1 MDTKLTYSQAIKRL
15 EELVGQVED
24 PSLPISQVLEKV
36 KEATALVNFC
46 REELRKGEEQVNQIL
61 NNKSDNL

>member
-15 EELVGQVED
+15 EELVAQVED

-36 KEATALVNFC
+36 KEATSLVNFC
-46 REELRKGEEQVNQIL
+46 REELRRGEEQVNQIL
-61 NNKSDNL
+61 NTKSESL

>member
-36 KEATALVNFC
+36 KEATTLVNFC

>member
-15 EELVGQVED
+15 EELVGQVEA

>member
-1 MDTKLTYSQAIKRL
+1 MDTKLTYPQAIKRL

>member
-61 NNKSDNL
+61 NDKSDNL